1 MTKAEHLKRWLA
13 TAQKSE
19 KDATTTRESVG
30 TKENRGTAVQP
41 ETEEADNWEMVMDL
55 VQLAFWEGDLTE
67 EATWQ
72 VVVLIPKG
80 KEDYQGIGI
89 VEVMWKV
96 PQSPKLPQPESRA
109 EHTDFTTVQPGTA
122 PGDKHPHFCAA
133 VPGGQ
138 LGAYGGQDRVGGD
151 ATT

>member
-1 MTKAEHLKRWLA
+1 MKAEHLKRWLA

-19 KDATTTRESVG
+19 KDATTTTEIVG

-80 KEDYQGIGI
+80 KEDYQGIGLA
-89 VEVMWKV
+89 EVMWKV
-96 PQSPKLPQPESRA
+96 VAAILNCLLTASITFHNFLHGFRAGRGIGTTTLEAKLLQ
-109 EHTDFTTVQPGTA
+109 QL
-122 PGDKHPHFCAA
+122 AA
-133 VPGGQ
+133 
-138 LGAYGGQDRVGGD
+138 LREEIL
-151 ATT
+151 